1 MNTQTTIEELKQ
13 TLVAKHDIAFDEMD
27 ARLAALGRKRLWL
40 ADVTPYSADYLRTVL
55 APNSSRRTSRVQ
67 QILSDAIEREEQ
79 RQGTE
84 KTFGAILPERVTLTC
99 THHERTQWQQAAV
112 PLPMDDWI
120 KNTLNEAA
128 EMRLGLPN
136 VPLKVADEPGETPPS
151 QGNGQSPTN
160 YPKGR
165 RSPRKQA

>member
-1 MNTQTTIEELKQ
+1 M
-13 TLVAKHDIAFDEMD
+13 IAFDEMD

-112 PLPMDDWI
+112 PLPMGWPIGWTDLRPLETAKFLEWQR
-120 KNTLNEAA
+120 KHSPSYVPVAA
-128 EMRLGLPN
+128 
-136 VPLKVADEPGETPPS
+136 
-151 QGNGQSPTN
+151 GN
-160 YPKGR
+160 
-165 RSPRKQA
+165 A